1 MKFKNFYW
9 YLGIFIVIISIG
21 NVVLGSPKNSAE
33 NLNNL
38 GVLHHI
44 KILNMSSTQVTVN
57 NSNNNAL
64 QPAPIVKFRKLGQE
78 VLEPNITAESALVVD
93 FETGDILYNK
103 NALNRYQLASI
114 TKLLSAM
121 VVMDEYK
128 WGSGQYIAMTQTAFD
143 TYGGNSLKVGEQF
156 TVEDILR
163 ASLMV
168 SSNDA
173 AQLLAESFGGVDI
186 FMSKMNQKVKD
197 LSMNESKFFNSHG
210 LDEKPISNYSTA
222 SDIMKLTQSLYD
234 NYPDL
239 INVLKQKET
248 ILNSKSGQEI
258 RVGNTNAMLDTDS
271 QMIVGKTGLT
281 NEAGETF
288 SSVVSIKNRVVG
300 IVVLKSAIG
309 GYRFQ
314 DTRNLI
320 KWVEDN
326 YEI

>member
-9 YLGIFIVIISIG
+9 YLVIFIAIISIS
-21 NVVLGSPKNSAE
+21 NVVLGATQNSVE
-33 NLNNL
+33 SLNNL

-44 KILNMSSTQVTVN
+44 KILNMPSTQVVA
-57 NSNNNAL
+57 NNNTL
-64 QPAPIVKFRKLGQE
+64 QPAPIVKFRKLDKE
-78 VLEPNITAESALVVD
+78 IIEPNITAESALVVD

-103 NALNRYQLASI
+103 NALNRHQLASI
-114 TKLLSAM
+114 TKLMTAM
-121 VVMDEYK
+121 VVVDEYK
-128 WGSGQYIAMTQTAFD
+128 WGSQRYISMTQTAFD

-156 TVEDILR
+156 TVEDIMR

-173 AQLLAESFGGVDI
+173 AQLLAENFGGVDI
-186 FMSKMNQKVKD
+186 FNTKMNKKAQD
-197 LSMNESKFFNSHG
+197 LGMQGSEFFNSHG
-210 LDEKPISNYSTA
+210 LDQKPTSNYSTA
-222 SDIMKLTQSLYD
+222 SDIMKLTQNLYD

-239 INVLKQKET
+239 MEVLKQKE
-248 ILNSKSGQEI
+248 IMIKSQSGQTI
-258 RVGNTNAMLDTDS
+258 RVGNTNEMLDKDI

-281 NEAGETF
+281 DEAGETL
-288 SSVVSIKNRVVG
+288 SSVVSIKDRIVG

>member
-9 YLGIFIVIISIG
+9 YLGIFIAIIGIS
-21 NVVLGSPKNSAE
+21 NVVLGATQNSAE
-33 NLNNL
+33 SINNL

-44 KILNMSSTQVTVN
+44 KILNMPSTQVVANMNT
-57 NSNNNAL
+57 L
-64 QPAPIVKFRKLGQE
+64 QPAPIVKFRKLDKE
-78 VLEPNITAESALVVD
+78 IIEPSITAESALVVD

-128 WGSGQYIAMTQTAFD
+128 WGSERYIAMTQTAFD

-173 AQLLAESFGGVDI
+173 AQLLAESFGGTEE
-186 FMSKMNQKVKD
+186 FMSKMNKKAKD
-197 LSMNESKFFNSHG
+197 LGMQGSEFFNSHG
-210 LDEKPISNYSTA
+210 LDQKPTSNYSTA
-222 SDIMKLTQSLYD
+222 SDIMKLTQNLYD

-239 INVLKQKET
+239 IAVLKQKET
-248 ILNSKSGQEI
+248 VLNSKSGQAI
-258 RVGNTNAMLDTDS
+258 RVGNTNAMLEKDT

-281 NEAGETF
+281 NEAGETL
-288 SSVVSIKNRVVG
+288 SSVVSIKDRIVG
-300 IVVLKSAIG
+300 IVVLKSGIG

>member
-9 YLGIFIVIISIG
+9 YLGVFIAIISIG
-21 NVVLGSPKNSAE
+21 NVVLGATQNSTE
-33 NLNNL
+33 SLNNL

-44 KILNMSSTQVTVN
+44 KILNMPSTQVVANTN
-57 NSNNNAL
+57 TL
-64 QPAPIVKFRKLGQE
+64 QPAPIVKFRKLDKE
-78 VLEPNITAESALVVD
+78 IIEPNITAESALVVD
-93 FETGDILYNK
+93 FETGDLLYNK
-103 NALNRYQLASI
+103 NALNRHQLASI
-114 TKLLSAM
+114 TKLMSAM

-128 WGSGQYIAMTQTAFD
+128 WGSERYISMTQTAFD

-173 AQLLAESFGGVDI
+173 AQLLAESFGGTEY
-186 FMSKMNQKVKD
+186 FMSKMNKKAQD
-197 LSMNESKFFNSHG
+197 LGMQGSKFFNSHG
-210 LDEKPISNYSTA
+210 LDQKPTSNYSTA
-222 SDIMKLTQSLYD
+222 IDIMKMTQALYD

-239 INVLKQKET
+239 MEVLKQKE
-248 ILNSKSGQEI
+248 IMINSKLGQVI
-258 RVGNTNAMLDTDS
+258 RVGNTNEMLEKDT

-281 NEAGETF
+281 DEAGETF
-288 SSVVSIKNRVVG
+288 SSVVSIKNRIVG